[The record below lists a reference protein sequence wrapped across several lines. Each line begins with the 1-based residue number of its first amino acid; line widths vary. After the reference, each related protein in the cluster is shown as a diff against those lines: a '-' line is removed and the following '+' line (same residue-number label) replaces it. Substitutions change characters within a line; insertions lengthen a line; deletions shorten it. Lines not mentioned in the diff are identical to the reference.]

1 MTRRIPWNDGWE
13 FTETFDE
20 AFLRGEGRF
29 DSVRLPHTCR
39 ELPLHYA
46 DERDYQMVCGY
57 RRTFDVPEAWRGKRL
72 FLTFEGAAHQATVY
86 VNGAEAARHHCGYTA
101 FTVELTGLVAYGG
114 ENRVA
119 VRLDTRESLDQPPF
133 GYVIDYMT
141 FGGLYREVTL
151 EVREQAFLADVF
163 VRTPALDRALV
174 DLKLSAAVESGVVN
188 LSIRDAAGQVVFTG
202 AAQASEEV
210 RDFPCPVPGALPW
223 SPDTPNLYTL
233 TAVLT
238 DREGRTLDQRYVR
251 FGFRTAQFRPDGFF
265 LNGERLKL
273 RGLNRHQSW
282 PYVGYAMPASLQRH
296 DAEVLKKEL
305 QCNAVRTSHY
315 PQSHHFLDACD
326 ELGLLVFTE
335 IPGWQHIGGEHW
347 KDIAVENTRDMV
359 LQYRNHTSIILWGVR
374 INESQD
380 DDAFYARTNAVAHEL
395 DPSRQT
401 SGVRYLWKSRLLED
415 VYSFNDFSHAGTNGG
430 LLPKWLISP
439 DKNKGYLISEHN
451 GHMYPTKSFDTA
463 ANRLDQALR
472 HATVLD
478 AAYGREEVAGA
489 FGWCMTDYYTHGDF
503 GSGDRICYHGVL
515 DMFRNPKLAS
525 AVYASAGDGAPVLA
539 VGSEM
544 DIGDYPAGSIGD
556 NYIFTN
562 ADFVRVW
569 RDDRLLGE
577 FRPKGKRWRHLKHPP
592 IPFNDTIGDVIEKG
606 EGWSH
611 RKAEAL
617 KDSLLAIQRFGV
629 KIPAREILK
638 LAFRAVRYLAGPGTF
653 TRLYAKYFENWGTSA
668 PVYRFEAVKGGQVVA
683 RVTKSSNAALRLEV
697 DASRT
702 ALTEG
707 ETYDAAAV
715 RVRIADENGS
725 TAPYAQLPVHFEV
738 GGPLELIGPDTVC
751 ADGGLCG
758 TYVRTTGQTGTGTL
772 RITCPQTAPVELTF
786 RITREESA
794 EP

>member
-57 RRTFDVPEAWRGKRL
+57 RRTFDVPEAWRSKRL

-151 EVREQAFLADVF
+151 EVREPTFLADVF
-163 VRTPALDRALV
+163 VRTPVLDRALV

-202 AAQASEEV
+202 TAQASEEV
-210 RDFPCPVPGALPW
+210 RDFPCPVPGARPW
-223 SPDTPNLYTL
+223 SPDGPNLYAL

-238 DREGRTLDQRYVR
+238 DREGRTLDERHVR

-265 LNGERLKL
+265 LNGERLKI

-335 IPGWQHIGGEHW
+335 IPGWQHIGGAHW

-439 DKNKGYLISEHN
+439 DRNKGYLISEHN
-451 GHMYPTKSFDTA
+451 GHMYPTKTFDTA
-463 ANRLDQALR
+463 VNRLDQALR

-503 GSGDRICYHGVL
+503 GSGDRICYHGVQ

-577 FRPKGKRWRHLKHPP
+577 FRPKG
-592 IPFNDTIGDVIEKG
+592 
-606 EGWSH
+606 
-611 RKAEAL
+611 
-617 KDSLLAIQRFGV
+617 
-629 KIPAREILK
+629 
-638 LAFRAVRYLAGPGTF
+638 
-653 TRLYAKYFENWGTSA
+653 
-668 PVYRFEAVKGGQVVA
+668 
-683 RVTKSSNAALRLEV
+683 
-697 DASRT
+697 
-702 ALTEG
+702 
-707 ETYDAAAV
+707 
-715 RVRIADENGS
+715 
-725 TAPYAQLPVHFEV
+725 
-738 GGPLELIGPDTVC
+738 
-751 ADGGLCG
+751 
-758 TYVRTTGQTGTGTL
+758 
-772 RITCPQTAPVELTF
+772 
-786 RITREESA
+786 
-794 EP
+794 

>member
-46 DERDYQMVCGY
+46 DEHDYQMVCGY
-57 RRTFDVPEAWRGKRL
+57 RRTFDVPEAWRSKRL

-114 ENRVA
+114 ENWVA

-151 EVREQAFLADVF
+151 EVREPTFLADVF

-210 RDFPCPVPGALPW
+210 RDFPCPVPGARPW

-265 LNGERLKL
+265 LNGERLKI

-335 IPGWQHIGGEHW
+335 IPGWQHIGGAHW

-439 DKNKGYLISEHN
+439 DRNKGYLISEHN
-451 GHMYPTKSFDTA
+451 GHMYPTKTFDTA
-463 ANRLDQALR
+463 VNRLDQALR

-503 GSGDRICYHGVL
+503 GSGDRICYHGVQ

-629 KIPAREILK
+629 KIPVKYILK
-638 LAFRAVRYLAGPGTF
+638 TGLRAVRYLAGPGTF
-653 TRLYAKYFENWGTSA
+653 SRLYAKYFENWGTSA
-668 PVYRFEAVKGGQVVA
+668 PVYRFQAVKDGKVVA
-683 RVTKSSNAALRLEV
+683 EISKSSNARLSLSA
-697 DASRT
+697 DASAT
-702 ALTEG
+702 VLTEG

-715 RVRIADENGS
+715 RVRIVDENGS
-725 TAPYAQLPVHFEV
+725 TAPYAQLPVRFEV
-738 GGPLELIGPDTVC
+738 SGPLELIGPDTVC
-751 ADGGLCG
+751 SDGGLCG
-758 TYVRTTGQTGTGTL
+758 TYVKTTGRTGTAVL
-772 RITCPQTAPVELTF
+772 RITAPQTQSVELTF
-786 RITREESA
+786 QVGKEEN
-794 EP
+794 

>member
-57 RRTFDVPEAWRGKRL
+57 RRTFDVPEAWRSKRL

-151 EVREQAFLADVF
+151 EVREPTFLADVF
-163 VRTPALDRALV
+163 VRTPVLDRALV

-202 AAQASEEV
+202 TAQASEEV
-210 RDFPCPVPGALPW
+210 RDFPCPVPGARPW
-223 SPDTPNLYTL
+223 SPDGPNLYAL

-238 DREGRTLDQRYVR
+238 DREGRTLDERHVR

-265 LNGERLKL
+265 LNGERLKI

-335 IPGWQHIGGEHW
+335 IPGWQHIGGAHW

-439 DKNKGYLISEHN
+439 DRNKGYLISEHN
-451 GHMYPTKSFDTA
+451 GHMYPTKTFDTA
-463 ANRLDQALR
+463 VNRLDQALR

-478 AAYGREEVAGA
+478 AAYGREEVA
-489 FGWCMTDYYTHGDF
+489 TT
-503 GSGDRICYHGVL
+503 
-515 DMFRNPKLAS
+515 P
-525 AVYASAGDGAPVLA
+525 
-539 VGSEM
+539 
-544 DIGDYPAGSIGD
+544 
-556 NYIFTN
+556 T
-562 ADFVRVW
+562 
-569 RDDRLLGE
+569 
-577 FRPKGKRWRHLKHPP
+577 
-592 IPFNDTIGDVIEKG
+592 
-606 EGWSH
+606 
-611 RKAEAL
+611 
-617 KDSLLAIQRFGV
+617 
-629 KIPAREILK
+629 
-638 LAFRAVRYLAGPGTF
+638 
-653 TRLYAKYFENWGTSA
+653 GTSA
-668 PVYRFEAVKGGQVVA
+668 PGTASATTACRTCSATPSWPRRCTPPPGTARRCWPWARRWTSGTTPPAASGTTIFLPMPTSFGSGGTTA
-683 RVTKSSNAALRLEV
+683 CWGSSGPR
-697 DASRT
+697 
-702 ALTEG
+702 
-707 ETYDAAAV
+707 
-715 RVRIADENGS
+715 GS
-725 TAPYAQLPVHFEV
+725 
-738 GGPLELIGPDTVC
+738 GG
-751 ADGGLCG
+751 G
-758 TYVRTTGQTGTGTL
+758 T
-772 RITCPQTAPVELTF
+772 
-786 RITREESA
+786 
-794 EP
+794 